1 MHYSRE
7 SLLEI
12 KHGMGKTAIDFHI
25 LSLLRKE
32 NICQTPY
39 TVRGKSAGNDK
50 WYPIQS
56 RITKRPHY
64 AGKYSNPC
72 TGFNNVKINRVN
84 ETTKSPD
91 SVLPQIKM
99 CVINCQSIRNKAD
112 VLVDY
117 IKDNNLDM
125 VAMTET
131 WLKSDD
137 NRIVGDLTP
146 SGFKLVHLPRQG
158 RRGGGVGLLYKET
171 ISVSDKIDES
181 TPSLEAFSVYVKTE
195 TTSFRLIVLYRLIPG
210 GKGPRRADFHV
221 DFANLLDKYIP
232 KPGSLVIVG
241 DFNIH
246 WDNDCPEQRELKD
259 LLESTNLIQWV
270 KETTHEDGH
279 IIDLVITRHD
289 DTLIKTTTVPTFFSD
304 HGAIHIDMNATKP
317 CVPQKTITFRK
328 YKTINHNVLC
338 NELSTSDLV
347 MSPSNDLNCLVS
359 EYESSLRSLM
369 DTHAP
374 SCTST
379 LVMRPLVPWM
389 TNDIL
394 EAKRLCRQFE
404 RKWRITK
411 LTVHRQIFTAQRKVL
426 RLLINKSKVGYF
438 SEKVSASKGNQ
449 KALFRLT
456 NELLHLRDTGVLPHH
471 QSTKELAERF
481 SKYFQQ
487 KIKIIRRDLDEKA
500 QSKPLVPGRL
510 DADEHS
516 VASKLHMFSSV
527 TEDEVSNIIKSSS
540 NASCDLDP
548 WPTRII
554 KKHIG
559 TLVPVITK
567 IVNLSLTT
575 GHVPDCLKEAI
586 VKPLLKKPGL
596 NNELLKNYRPISNIS
611 FLSKIIEKVVAT
623 RLNKYLNDHNL
634 HEPLQSAYKPFHS
647 TESALL
653 KVQNDILTDIDNR
666 KGVILVLLDLSA
678 AFDTID
684 HGVLLRLME
693 SRLGITGTVLNWFQS
708 YLTNR
713 TQKVSV
719 GKSLSS
725 LYHLLCG
732 VPQGSVLGP
741 ILFTIY
747 ILPMGDIA
755 RRHGI
760 TFHIYADDT
769 QIYCSFDLSDSDN
782 TKSRIENCIAD
793 IRLWMISQ
801 KLKLNDDKTE
811 IIILSAPSHTTQVN
825 CGNIVIGDSCV
836 VPAASARNLGVIFD
850 HHLTMESHIKM
861 VSKNAYYHLRNIASI
876 RNTLCV
882 DSAKALVH
890 AFISSRLDYCN
901 SLLYGLPKKSLDRLQ
916 RVQNM
921 AARLITGTKITD
933 HITPVLHGLH
943 WLPINQ
949 RIEFKIMTLTFKSL
963 HDLAP
968 QYLTELVT
976 PYRPKRSL
984 RSAKK
989 DLLNLPKMSLKRYGY
1004 RSFQYAAPALWNN
1017 LPESIKSSKELSTFK
1032 SSLKTYLFKN
1042 YFVH

>member
-1 MHYSRE
+1 
-7 SLLEI
+7 
-12 KHGMGKTAIDFHI
+12 
-25 LSLLRKE
+25 
-32 NICQTPY
+32 
-39 TVRGKSAGNDK
+39 
-50 WYPIQS
+50 
-56 RITKRPHY
+56 
-64 AGKYSNPC
+64 
-72 TGFNNVKINRVN
+72 
-84 ETTKSPD
+84 
-91 SVLPQIKM
+91 M

-137 NRIVGDLTP
+137 NRIIGDLTP
-146 SGFKLVHLPRQG
+146 SGFKLIHLPRQG

-195 TTSFRLIVLYRLIPG
+195 TTSFRLIVIYRLIPG

-221 DFANLLDKYIP
+221 DFADLLDKYVP
-232 KPGSLVIVG
+232 KPGPLVIVG

-259 LLESTNLIQWV
+259 LLESTNLKQWV
-270 KETTHEDGH
+270 NETTHEDGH

-289 DTLIKTTTVPTFFSD
+289 DTIVKGTTVPTFFSD

-317 CVPQKTITFRK
+317 CIPKKTITFRK
-328 YKTINHNVLC
+328 YKTINHNILC

-347 MSPSNDLNCLVS
+347 MSPSADLNCLVS
-359 EYESSLRSLM
+359 EYNSLLSSLM

-374 SCTST
+374 SRTST

-389 TNDIL
+389 TKEIL
-394 EAKRLCRQFE
+394 EEKRLCRQFE
-404 RKWRITK
+404 RKWRKTK
-411 LTVHRQIFTAQRKVL
+411 LTVHIQIFKAQRKVV
-426 RLLINKSKVGYF
+426 RLLIRKSKVGYF
-438 SEKVSASKGNQ
+438 TEKVRASKGNQ

-456 NELLHLRDTGVLPHH
+456 NELLHPRDIGVLPHH
-471 QSTKELAERF
+471 QSTKELANRF
-481 SKYFQQ
+481 SEYFLQ
-487 KIKIIRRDLDEKA
+487 KIIDIRRDLDEKCNS
-500 QSKPLVPGRL
+500 QSYVPGRL
-510 DADEHS
+510 NAAESS
-516 VASKLHMFSSV
+516 VASKLQFFTSV
-527 TEDEVSNIIKSSS
+527 TEDEVSAIIKSSS
-540 NASCDLDP
+540 SASCDLDP
-548 WPTRII
+548 WPTGII
-554 KKHIG
+554 KKHLG
-559 TLVPVITK
+559 TLVPVLTK

-611 FLSKIIEKVVAT
+611 FLSKIIEKVVGA
-623 RLNKYLNDHNL
+623 RLNKYLNDNDL
-634 HEPLQSAYKPFHS
+634 HEPLQSAYKSFHS

-653 KVQNDILTDIDNR
+653 KVQNDILSYIDNR

-678 AFDTID
+678 AFDTVE
-684 HGVLLRLME
+684 HGILLSLME

-708 YLTNR
+708 YLNNR

-725 LYHLLCG
+725 LSNLQYG

-769 QIYCSFDLSDSDN
+769 QIYCSFDLSDSDD

-793 IRLWMISQ
+793 IRLWMISH

-811 IIILSAPSHTTQVN
+811 IIILTAPNQNTQVN
-825 CGNIVIGDSCV
+825 CGNIVIGDSFV
-836 VPAASARNLGVIFD
+836 APAASARNLGVIFD
-850 HHLTMESHIKM
+850 HSLTMESHIKM

-901 SLLYGLPKKSLDRLQ
+901 SLLYGLPQKSIDRLQ

-933 HITPVLHGLH
+933 HITPVLYGLH
-943 WLPINQ
+943 WLPISQ
-949 RIEFKIMTLTFKSL
+949 RIAFKIITLTFKAL
-963 HDLAP
+963 HGLAP
-968 QYLTELVT
+968 QYLTQLIR
-976 PYRPKRSL
+976 PYRPRRSL
-984 RSAKK
+984 RSANK
-989 DLLNLPKMSLKRYGY
+989 DLLDLPKMSLKRYGC
-1004 RSFQYAAPALWNN
+1004 RSFQYAAPTLWNN
-1017 LPESIKSSKELSTFK
+1017 LPESIRSNKEFLSFK

-1042 YFVH
+1042 YFTH